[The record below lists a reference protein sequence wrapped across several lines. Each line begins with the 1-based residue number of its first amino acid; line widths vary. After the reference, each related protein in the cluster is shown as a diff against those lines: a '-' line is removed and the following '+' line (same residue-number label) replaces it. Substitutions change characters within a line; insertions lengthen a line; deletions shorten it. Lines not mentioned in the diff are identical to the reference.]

1 MKPIIA
7 LWAHMRARSTAFL
20 RMMIERDD
28 VLVIH
33 EPLVTLV
40 DHGEVEV
47 PDGAGGTVILG
58 SEHDLFAHMRV
69 LARDRIVFFKDTVE
83 HRYGYL
89 FDHPEYFADF
99 VHTFIIRDPRQAI
112 ASAYKMMPHISSPKV
127 GYEHLYEIFIRASE
141 LSTRRPVVMDAEKLV
156 ADPGIVVADYCR
168 HVGIPFDP
176 RSLSWSPGAQ
186 PHWRITQHWHEDAS
200 RSTEFHRWS
209 NEYADTVDNNQML
222 SSFYHY
228 HKRFYQKMMAFA
240 I

>member
-1 MKPIIA
+1 MKPIVA

-28 VLVIH
+28 MLVIH

-40 DHGEVEV
+40 DDGEVEV
-47 PDGAGGTVILG
+47 PDGAGGTIILG
-58 SEHDLFAHMRV
+58 SEQDLFAHMRV

-89 FDHPEYFADF
+89 FANPEDIADF
-99 VHTFIIRDPRQAI
+99 VHTFIIRNPRHAI
-112 ASAYKMMPHISSPKV
+112 CSVYKMKPDISSPQI
-127 GYEHLYEIFIRASE
+127 GYEHLWEIFTQASR
-141 LSTRRPVVMDAEKLV
+141 LSTRQPVVVDAEKLV
-156 ADPGIVVADYCR
+156 ADPEKVVADYCR
-168 HVGIPFDP
+168 RVGIPFDP
-176 RSLSWSPGAQ
+176 RTLSWSPGAQ
-186 PHWRITQHWHEDAS
+186 THWRKTQHWHEDVS
-200 RSTEFHRWS
+200 RSTGFHRRT

-228 HKRFYQKMMAFA
+228 HKRFYEKIAAFA